1 VMLYQRYCWDC
12 ERAFEAYEPEARLC
26 DECEMK
32 LAEAQYE
39 AASAEFD
46 TLPPEE
52 QERQI
57 AATTAALLR
66 ALDTV
71 APKGGRDADHAS

>member
-1 VMLYQRYCWDC
+1 
-12 ERAFEAYEPEARLC
+12 
-26 DECEMK
+26 MK

-71 APKGGRDADHAS
+71 APKGERDADHAS